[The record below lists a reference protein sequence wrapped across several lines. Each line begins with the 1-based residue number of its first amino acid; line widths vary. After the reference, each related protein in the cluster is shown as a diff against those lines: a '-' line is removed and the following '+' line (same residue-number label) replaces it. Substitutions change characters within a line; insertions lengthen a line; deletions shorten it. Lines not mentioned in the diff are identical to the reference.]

1 MIELSNCLRLLDEGF
16 SLITVTDKKVPNIK
30 WLEYQKK
37 AISKEK
43 FINCYN
49 LPTTENIGI
58 VTGYADLECID
69 IDLKVF
75 STAKEK
81 LDFWNEFI
89 SFVKDNILDFE
100 DKFALY
106 KTKNEGYHIIY
117 KSKRV
122 DKNIKIASL
131 KGHTQAILESRGI
144 GGYIFVY
151 EGKNELKKT
160 YKDVDYISDNDR
172 AILWQICKSYNF
184 IEDKKIDAEINKI
197 KKEHDGVGLTVWDDF
212 NNKNSILDIVQED
225 FTVVRSL
232 SDKFIIKRHGSE
244 SPHSGYIYKETNTMY
259 LYSTATIYKHEKL
272 YNPFTAYSQK
282 HYNFDLSL
290 TAKELYKEG
299 YGERIK
305 PKEKFEVE
313 RIDIPKDDLI
323 FPIDIFPKSLQH
335 YILENY
341 KNLNNS
347 IDYMGCS
354 LLFVTSIAIGNSTLI
369 KVKNGWFEPASVW
382 ICLIGSAG
390 VGKTPSITAITNP
403 INKINNREIKR
414 YIKEYDKY
422 QKYESLSY
430 EEQKLKEVVKK
441 PKKSQFIV
449 DDITIEALIDLHSDN
464 KNGVGIFKDELAGW
478 FKDMNKYREGSDLE
492 HWLSSWSNKQINI
505 NRKTAKNSFVERAF
519 MPVLGG
525 IQPSVLDSFS
535 TSENNNNGFLDRM
548 LFCYPDLIVE
558 KYVDNEL
565 DESLIKWY
573 EDFILAFYET
583 IQKSI
588 KWTDEYEIEP
598 MIAYFSEEAKKEWI
612 RIFDEITDLQNSDHE
627 TEYLKSMLP
636 KLKSYIPRFSLI
648 INCLDAYELDEDVPY
663 NIIRIQSI
671 LKAEKLAK
679 YFISNAKKMKFESKD
694 RQEIKKDLI
703 KNEGKTNFEKFKV
716 IFEKNNKIKK
726 NELAN
731 LLGVSRTQIYK
742 YIDELKKQKT

>member
-1 MIELSNCLRLLDEGF
+1 MAFEK
-16 SLITVTDKKVPNIK
+16 ITV
-30 WLEYQKK
+30 QK
-37 AISKEK
+37 
-43 FINCYN
+43 
-49 LPTTENIGI
+49 
-58 VTGYADLECID
+58 
-69 IDLKVF
+69 
-75 STAKEK
+75 TAKEK
-81 LDFWNEFI
+81 
-89 SFVKDNILDFE
+89 
-100 DKFALY
+100 
-106 KTKNEGYHIIY
+106 
-117 KSKRV
+117 
-122 DKNIKIASL
+122 
-131 KGHTQAILESRGI
+131 
-144 GGYIFVY
+144 
-151 EGKNELKKT
+151 
-160 YKDVDYISDNDR
+160 
-172 AILWQICKSYNF
+172 
-184 IEDKKIDAEINKI
+184 
-197 KKEHDGVGLTVWDDF
+197 KEH
-212 NNKNSILDIVQED
+212 E
-225 FTVVRSL
+225 
-232 SDKFIIKRHGSE
+232 
-244 SPHSGYIYKETNTMY
+244 
-259 LYSTATIYKHEKL
+259 
-272 YNPFTAYSQK
+272 
-282 HYNFDLSL
+282 
-290 TAKELYKEG
+290 
-299 YGERIK
+299 
-305 PKEKFEVE
+305 
-313 RIDIPKDDLI
+313 
-323 FPIDIFPKSLQH
+323 
-335 YILENY
+335 
-341 KNLNNS
+341 
-347 IDYMGCS
+347 
-354 LLFVTSIAIGNSTLI
+354 
-369 KVKNGWFEPASVW
+369 
-382 ICLIGSAG
+382 
-390 VGKTPSITAITNP
+390 
-403 INKINNREIKR
+403 EIH
-414 YIKEYDKY
+414 
-422 QKYESLSY
+422 
-430 EEQKLKEVVKK
+430 K
-441 PKKSQFIV
+441 PKKSQFIAN
-449 DDITIEALIDLHSDN
+449 DITIEALIDLHSDN